1 VTITAPTAVVD
12 DRVHVLIVDDSEDQL
27 LLLRTYFERSGC
39 DVEVASTAEEA
50 IASHGYVNPDL
61 AVIDLVLPGMD
72 GWALASLMTVD
83 KPDCVIAITSV
94 LDAEDYPAGHL
105 SLPKPVTRAHVR
117 QMLRESIPKWVE
129 G

>member
-1 VTITAPTAVVD
+1 MTTTLPTIVVD

-39 DVEVASTAEEA
+39 DVAVASTAEEA
-50 IASHGYVNPDL
+50 LASHGYLNADL

-72 GWALASLMTVD
+72 GWTLASHMTVD

-94 LDAEDYPAGHL
+94 LDTGDYPAGHI
-105 SLPKPVTRAHVR
+105 SLPKPVTREHVR
-117 QMLRESIPKWVE
+117 QVLRDSMPKWVE
-129 G
+129 A